1 MKVLR
6 NSSFS
11 FVPGRAQESVD
22 EHERLL
28 QLIADRVP
36 PLEIEMTA
44 RAHRTATLDA
54 VLAYSDEHRHAGDQR
69 AAPAA

>member
-1 MKVLR
+1 
-6 NSSFS
+6 
-11 FVPGRAQESVD
+11 
-22 EHERLL
+22 
-28 QLIADRVP
+28 
-36 PLEIEMTA
+36 MTA